1 MLHNQAEEDKDSEQ
15 ETERL
20 AGERVHSHGLPSEKN
35 LSGCPNVSREE
46 LHRPAAEWPSF
57 HRTANITLEGR
68 EGELKADSK
77 GPFFFATDGPNPSYI
92 PPCTSGNAAPK
103 TSKEEKTQLGYPN
116 FRE

>member
-1 MLHNQAEEDKDSEQ
+1 MICILQFTRLMLHNQAEEDKDSEQ

-57 HRTANITLEGR
+57 HPANPAQ
-68 EGELKADSK
+68 AD
-77 GPFFFATDGPNPSYI
+77 G
-92 PPCTSGNAAPK
+92 
-103 TSKEEKTQLGYPN
+103 
-116 FRE
+116 